1 MHASTSV
8 RWHVQSRVT
17 EFVIA
22 DQDELDARHT
32 YGMPVPDREVI
43 DTRHLVGLYA
53 LPTTAAV
60 RTASWSGGRG
70 NMLRYFRQTRH
81 FARIRDYRRLW
92 KYISATRAM
101 ETMSLRSRNL
111 LIIPICTDGGQ

>member
-1 MHASTSV
+1 MCGDFTAVRSEACTSV

-43 DTRHLVGLYA
+43 DTRHLVGL
-53 LPTTAAV
+53 
-60 RTASWSGGRG
+60 
-70 NMLRYFRQTRH
+70 
-81 FARIRDYRRLW
+81 DYRRLW
-92 KYISATRAM
+92 KYIRATRAM